1 MFQGQ
6 TFQPGTITEDMM
18 RFTGQPVAQI
28 ARLPGTPE
36 PPRMFTD
43 QLTGKQVTQA
53 EVDSLGGMQTF
64 LDPNAE
70 KARAK
75 RVTAA
80 NLRHEQTIREGNIGN
95 LIGFSGPSGGQF
107 GQEMPMPMMQTMGPE
122 SFDRQNQEQYIPVPP
137 GQVYQKATYG
147 TPTPDFSRP
156 LVEDK
161 KFGIVESRIGQ
172 VAPPRQF
179 EYDGPGPSMGYQLR
193 NAQMTQPPRI
203 DEQMNSPQYQSLL
216 NRYQV
221 SRGQDKDALGQL
233 EEYQSRF
240 AAQPP
245 QQRGG
250 MFNQPQQRGGMFNQQ
265 NQFNPQGMQQ
275 MMQFMQQMM
284 QMFSMMGG
292 QNRGGGFGGGF
303 GGQQQY
309 QQPQRYQPQQYQ
321 PPPRQQF
328 QPVQQQYGQQMQPQ
342 QSSPFAQSIR
352 PRY

>member
-18 RFTGQPVAQI
+18 RFTGQAVGQI

-64 LDPNAE
+64 LDPSAE
-70 KARAK
+70 RARA
-75 RVTAA
+75 A
-80 NLRHEQTIREGNIGN
+80 
-95 LIGFSGPSGGQF
+95 
-107 GQEMPMPMMQTMGPE
+107 
-122 SFDRQNQEQYIPVPP
+122 
-137 GQVYQKATYG
+137 QK
-147 TPTPDFSRP
+147 
-156 LVEDK
+156 
-161 KFGIVESRIGQ
+161 
-172 VAPPRQF
+172 QF
-179 EYDGPGPSMGYQLR
+179 EYDGPGPRAGMGYQPR
-193 NAQMTQPPRI
+193 PMAQP
-203 DEQMNSPQYQSLL
+203 
-216 NRYQV
+216 
-221 SRGQDKDALGQL
+221 
-233 EEYQSRF
+233 
-240 AAQPP
+240 AQPP

-250 MFNQPQQRGGMFNQQ
+250 MFNQQQPNQ
-265 NQFNPQGMQQ
+265 QGMQQ

-292 QNRGGGFGGGF
+292 QNRGGGFGG
-303 GGQQQY
+303 QQQY
-309 QQPQRYQPQQYQ
+309 QQPQRYQPQQYQQQPRQQYQ

-342 QSSPFAQSIR
+342 QASPFAQSIR

>member
-6 TFQPGTITEDMM
+6 TFQQSFQAG
-18 RFTGQPVAQI
+18 GQSRDRSSDFKNV
-28 ARLPGTPE
+28 TPE
-36 PPRMFTD
+36 RM
-43 QLTGKQVTQA
+43 
-53 EVDSLGGMQTF
+53 
-64 LDPNAE
+64 
-70 KARAK
+70 
-75 RVTAA
+75 
-80 NLRHEQTIREGNIGN
+80 
-95 LIGFSGPSGGQF
+95 
-107 GQEMPMPMMQTMGPE
+107 
-122 SFDRQNQEQYIPVPP
+122 
-137 GQVYQKATYG
+137 QKAEDDRRKYLERNNG
-147 TPTPDFSRP
+147 VDKHNLAGDIYNFMASVPGDAGHVSFGMPTPGFSRP
-156 LVEDK
+156 LSVEDRTTNAK
-161 KFGIVESRIGQ
+161 ESMKIGQ

-179 EYDGPGPSMGYQLR
+179 ESRPKEGMGYQPR
-193 NAQMTQPPRI
+193 PMAQPAQTPQPAQPP
-203 DEQMNSPQYQSLL
+203 QPAQQ
-216 NRYQV
+216 
-221 SRGQDKDALGQL
+221 RGGMFN
-233 EEYQSRF
+233 E
-240 AAQPP
+240 P

-265 NQFNPQGMQQ
+265 QPNQQGMQQ

-342 QSSPFAQSIR
+342 QASPFAQSIR

>member
-18 RFTGQPVAQI
+18 RFTGQAVGQI

-70 KARAK
+70 RARA
-75 RVTAA
+75 A
-80 NLRHEQTIREGNIGN
+80 
-95 LIGFSGPSGGQF
+95 
-107 GQEMPMPMMQTMGPE
+107 
-122 SFDRQNQEQYIPVPP
+122 QNS
-137 GQVYQKATYG
+137 QKI
-147 TPTPDFSRP
+147 
-156 LVEDK
+156 
-161 KFGIVESRIGQ
+161 FGIDLPNADQKLSE
-172 VAPPRQF
+172 A
-179 EYDGPGPSMGYQLR
+179 QLR
-193 NAQMTQPPRI
+193 AQPAYMSAGRGAGMQGIP
-203 DEQMNSPQYQSLL
+203 QMGTALRSAGPDGGMGGIS
-216 NRYQV
+216 NR
-221 SRGQDKDALGQL
+221 
-233 EEYQSRF
+233 F
-240 AAQPP
+240 NPP

-250 MFNQPQQRGGMFNQQ
+250 MFNQQQPNQ
-265 NQFNPQGMQQ
+265 QGMQQ

>member
-6 TFQPGTITEDMM
+6 TYLPGTITSDMM
-18 RFTGQPVAQI
+18 RFTARPVAQI
-28 ARLPGTPE
+28 ARLPGTPA

-64 LDPNAE
+64 LDSNAPKQE
-70 KARAK
+70 R
-75 RVTAA
+75 
-80 NLRHEQTIREGNIGN
+80 NLQ
-95 LIGFSGPSGGQF
+95 
-107 GQEMPMPMMQTMGPE
+107 
-122 SFDRQNQEQYIPVPP
+122 DRQY
-137 GQVYQKATYG
+137 
-147 TPTPDFSRP
+147 
-156 LVEDK
+156 
-161 KFGIVESRIGQ
+161 GQ

-179 EYDGPGPSMGYQLR
+179 EPKQRAGMGYQ
-193 NAQMTQPPRI
+193 PRP
-203 DEQMNSPQYQSLL
+203 M
-216 NRYQV
+216 
-221 SRGQDKDALGQL
+221 
-233 EEYQSRF
+233 
-240 AAQPP
+240 AQPAQLP
-245 QQRGG
+245 QPAQQLGG
-250 MFNQPQQRGGMFNQQ
+250 MFNQPQQQRGGMFGQQ

-321 PPPRQQF
+321 PPRQQPKFEQF
-328 QPVQQQYGQQMQPQ
+328 QPAQQQYGQMGPQ
-342 QSSPFAQSIR
+342 QPSPFAQSIK

>member
-6 TFQPGTITEDMM
+6 TFQQSFQAG
-18 RFTGQPVAQI
+18 GQSRDRSSDFKNV
-28 ARLPGTPE
+28 TPE
-36 PPRMFTD
+36 RM
-43 QLTGKQVTQA
+43 QKA
-53 EVDSLGGMQTF
+53 EDDRRKYLERNNGVDKHNLAGDIYNFMARMPGDVGHMTSGMPKLNFVQHG
-64 LDPNAE
+64 DNNNAE
-70 KARAK
+70 A
-75 RVTAA
+75 
-80 NLRHEQTIREGNIGN
+80 
-95 LIGFSGPSGGQF
+95 S
-107 GQEMPMPMMQTMGPE
+107 M
-122 SFDRQNQEQYIPVPP
+122 
-137 GQVYQKATYG
+137 
-147 TPTPDFSRP
+147 
-156 LVEDK
+156 
-161 KFGIVESRIGQ
+161 RIGQ
-172 VAPPRQF
+172 VAPTPTFKQEINYQDRQYGQVAPPQQF
-179 EYDGPGPSMGYQLR
+179 EYDGPRQSMGYNLR
-193 NAQMTQPPRI
+193 NAQMTQPPSI

-245 QQRGG
+245 QQLGG
-250 MFNQPQQRGGMFNQQ
+250 MFNEPQQRGGMFNQQ

-309 QQPQRYQPQQYQ
+309 QQPQRYQPQPRQQYQ

-328 QPVQQQYGQQMQPQ
+328 QPVQQQYGQMGPQ
-342 QSSPFAQSIR
+342 QPSPFAQSIR

>member
-1 MFQGQ
+1 MFQRQ

-70 KARAK
+70 RARA
-75 RVTAA
+75 A
-80 NLRHEQTIREGNIGN
+80 
-95 LIGFSGPSGGQF
+95 
-107 GQEMPMPMMQTMGPE
+107 
-122 SFDRQNQEQYIPVPP
+122 
-137 GQVYQKATYG
+137 QK
-147 TPTPDFSRP
+147 
-156 LVEDK
+156 
-161 KFGIVESRIGQ
+161 
-172 VAPPRQF
+172 QF
-179 EYDGPGPSMGYQLR
+179 EYDGPGPGMGYQLR
-193 NAQMTQPPRI
+193 TM
-203 DEQMNSPQYQSLL
+203 
-216 NRYQV
+216 
-221 SRGQDKDALGQL
+221 
-233 EEYQSRF
+233 
-240 AAQPP
+240 AQPAQP
-245 QQRGG
+245 AQQLGG
-250 MFNQPQQRGGMFNQQ
+250 MFNQPQQRGGMFGQQ
-265 NQFNPQGMQQ
+265 NQFNQQGMQQ

-309 QQPQRYQPQQYQ
+309 QQPQRYQPQPRQQYQ

-342 QSSPFAQSIR
+342 QASPFAQSIR